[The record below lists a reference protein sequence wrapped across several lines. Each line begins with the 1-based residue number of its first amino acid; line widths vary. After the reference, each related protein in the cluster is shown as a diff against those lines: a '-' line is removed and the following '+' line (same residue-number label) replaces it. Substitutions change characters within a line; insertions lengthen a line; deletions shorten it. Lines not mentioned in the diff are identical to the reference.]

1 LIAAVLPLRSLEL
14 QGALEI
20 VRYHIRRNDIAY
32 RSHEKKA
39 NRHAQRMNAKRIAS
53 APF

>member
-14 QGALEI
+14 RGALEI
-20 VRYHIRRNDIAY
+20 VSYHLRRNDIAY

-39 NRHAQRMNAKRIAS
+39 NRCAKPMQA
-53 APF
+53 